1 MFYEL
6 AGDTSPR
13 LVIITGEGTRCSDQ
27 NHARVCV
34 NMEESWL
41 LRLHGTERQIFGSLD
56 LGRIRA
62 VKYRRRV
69 PGIHNKIIFQ
79 LRLHDGAAR
88 AGEGQQYATCVGT
101 SGVKN

>member
-1 MFYEL
+1 MWGGRPPWQVL
-6 AGDTSPR
+6 SRVVAVWR
-13 LVIITGEGTRCSDQ
+13 TRRGGSV
-27 NHARVCV
+27 HRG
-34 NMEESWL
+34 
-41 LRLHGTERQIFGSLD
+41 LHGTERQIFGSLD

-69 PGIHNKIIFQ
+69 PGIHNKRIFQ
-79 LRLHDGAAR
+79 RRLHDGAAR